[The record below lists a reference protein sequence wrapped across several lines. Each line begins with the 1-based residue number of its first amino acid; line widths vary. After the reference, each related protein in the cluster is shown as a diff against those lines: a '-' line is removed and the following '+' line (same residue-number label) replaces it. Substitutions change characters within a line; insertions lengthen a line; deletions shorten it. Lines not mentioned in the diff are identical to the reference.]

1 MFDGTDL
8 SLAYGS
14 SYDNSMSGGMGGGMG
29 GMGGGMGG
37 MGGLGGMGGG
47 SSMTNPQQSMM
58 HNPVPVSSEQ
68 VNVPKSTASHQV
80 VPDVPY
86 VVPDTIYTKQN
97 SGGNYNNSKFSSSH
111 HQMNYNESFWDR
123 LANKKWEV
131 FKLFIMALIIM
142 LGLSLHGVVNYYL
155 DKYIGSSFLT
165 EMQEVAIRLSYPV
178 AIILFIW
185 IVKAS
190 A

>member
-14 SYDNSMSGGMGGGMG
+14 SYDNSMNGGMG

-37 MGGLGGMGGG
+37 MGGMGSGMGSGMGGG
-47 SSMTNPQQSMM
+47 SSMSNPQQSMM
-58 HNPVPVSSEQ
+58 HNPVPVASEQ
-68 VNVPKSTASHQV
+68 VSIPKSTASHQV

-86 VVPDTIYTKQN
+86 VVPETIYTKQN
-97 SGGNYNNSKFSSSH
+97 SGGNYNNSKVSS

-131 FKLFIMALIIM
+131 FKLFVMALIIM
-142 LGLSLHGVVNYYL
+142 LGLSLHGVVNHYL